1 MKIKTKK
8 IKIEDFRKEDQPVI
22 AKLAWSL
29 NPLYDQLETLVNRK
43 GITVEDNLPFQY
55 QTLTVE
61 LNASGEPKQKVILNN
76 PFGSIFK
83 GFIVCNVQGSGN
95 ILSMPF
101 VIWELNGLNILIKKI
116 TGLQQDTRFTLTLL
130 LLS

>member
-8 IKIEDFRKEDQPVI
+8 LKIEDFEKDVQPII
-22 AKLAWSL
+22 AKIAWSL

-55 QTLTVE
+55 QTVTVE
-61 LNASGEPKQKVILNN
+61 LNALGELKQKVILNN
-76 PFGSIFK
+76 PFGNIFK
-83 GFIVCNVQGSGN
+83 GFIVCNVSGN
-95 ILSMPF
+95 GEITSMPF
-101 VIWELNGLNILIKKI
+101 IVWELNNLNILIKKI
-116 TGLQQDTRFTLTLL
+116 TGLQPDVRFTLTLL

>member
-8 IKIEDFRKEDQPVI
+8 LKIEDFDKDVQPTI
-22 AKLAWSL
+22 AKVAWSL

-55 QTLTVE
+55 QSFTVE
-61 LNASGEPKQKVILNN
+61 LDASGEPKQKVILNN
-76 PFGSIFK
+76 PFGNIFK
-83 GFIVCNVQGSGN
+83 GFIVCNVSGN
-95 ILSMPF
+95 GTITSMPF
-101 VIWELNGLNILIKKI
+101 IIWELNGLNILVKKI